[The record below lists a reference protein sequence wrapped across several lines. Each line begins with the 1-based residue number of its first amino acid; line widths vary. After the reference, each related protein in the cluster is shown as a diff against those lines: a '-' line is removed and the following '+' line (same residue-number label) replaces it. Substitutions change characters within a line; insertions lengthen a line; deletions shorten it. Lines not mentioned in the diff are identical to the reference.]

1 MKKLT
6 VLQAIA
12 VAALLGSGVAVAEDA
27 AKVPAETQT
36 QNRQMLG
43 KDLMTQEERDAQ
55 RNKMRKTT
63 TAEER
68 EKVRAE
74 HHEKMKER
82 AAEQG
87 KTIPDEP
94 YARGQGGSNGG
105 GRGMGGGGMG
115 GGGRGGR

>member
-12 VAALLGSGVAVAEDA
+12 VAALLGSGIAIAEEA
-27 AKVPAETQT
+27 AKAPAETQA

-43 KDLMTQEERDAQ
+43 KDLMSQEERDAQ
-55 RNKMRKTT
+55 RNMMRKTT

-68 EKVRAE
+68 EKIRAE
-74 HHEKMKER
+74 QHEKMKER

-94 YARGQGGSNGG
+94 YARGQGGGQGNGS
-105 GRGMGGGGMG
+105 GRGGMGG